1 MKTFICEIEKDNQ
14 VHNAIV
20 KAETKEQAV
29 KDLSINWKVIEI
41 NEMIEFVPND
51 PVEILKKT
59 FSKWKTRE

>member
-1 MKTFICEIEKDNQ
+1 MKTFSCKIEKDNK

-41 NEMIEFVPND
+41 REKDGIE
-51 PVEILKKT
+51 
-59 FSKWKTRE
+59 

>member
-20 KAETKEQAV
+20 KADTKEQEV
-29 KDLSINWKVIEI
+29 KDLSNNWKVIEI
-41 NEMIEFVPND
+41 NEMLELAPND